1 MVNIEAGVPQGSI
14 LGPLFFLIYINDLSD
29 DLNSKIQNYLRMM
42 VKSSFSQKNL
52 GMVLSNTK
60 LDFHLHLNNVQSK
73 VNKTIEL
80 LHKLQNI
87 LPS

>member
-29 DLNSKIQNYLRMM
+29 DLNSKIQNYSRMM